1 VAAELI
7 VRIVGDSS
15 SLQKE
20 LARATR
26 SSKRFGRDIE
36 NAGRGAI
43 VASIGF
49 RGLGRAVGYASA
61 SFLGAAGFTA
71 AVKAG
76 FDEMMA
82 GQAVA
87 ADTAAVLKSTGRVA
101 GVTAGQVNRLATSMQ
116 QLSGYDD
123 EAIASAENLL
133 LTFTNIRDVAGKNND
148 VFTQTIKSTLDLS
161 RRFDQDLSTS
171 AVQLGKALEDPV
183 RGVTALRRAGIS
195 FSTDQQRVINRLVST
210 GHLLDAQK
218 IILQEVRRETGNA
231 AKAYGQTMAG
241 QLDILKGNLTNL
253 AGELAQTLNPEV
265 KRLTTNFNKWLAN
278 PENKKKIIDDFTTS
292 VRLLGDAA
300 GYAAAEFKA
309 MKGFGG
315 FLYDVWSKIPG
326 SVKKGIGIGLLGPGG
341 QLIKELAGGGKP
353 KMSTDYFVP
362 RPAAP
367 RVATW
372 GDPAGLATR
381 HWARPPGTA
390 PRAAVRPGVTA
401 TQRNQWF
408 DAMIGRELVD
418 VQDIQSMKG
427 QISRLREISAQITAR
442 IAVTKDITR
451 KLTLEEQVKSIARD
465 IRTDRQSIA
474 DAAKQRAEDAA
485 QAAKDARQ
493 AAIDLKMGWLDFAV
507 ERADATKTI
516 RDDIKAQQAIIK
528 YLQTRMKQEG
538 RSLELVRGIW
548 EARQKIRDLNKKN
561 ADVDPLAGLQ
571 QVSSRQLANILAA
584 GTGLGPAGRRVL
596 GMNIAGAEIQPVHVH
611 VHMDS
616 REVASVVSK
625 QQARTGRRT
634 AKQTSGF
641 RG

>member
-1 VAAELI
+1 VAQELI
-7 VRIVGDSS
+7 IKLIGDSS
-15 SLQKE
+15 SLE
-20 LARATR
+20 RSLANARK
-26 SSKRFGRDIE
+26 SSRRFGRDIE
-36 NAGRGAI
+36 NAGRGAV

-49 RGLGRAVGYASA
+49 HGLGRAVGYASA

-71 AVKAG
+71 VVKAG

-101 GVTAGQVNRLATSMQ
+101 GVTARQVNTLATSMQ

-123 EAIASAENLL
+123 EAIAAAENLL
-133 LTFTNIRDVAGKNND
+133 LTFSNVRDVAGKNND

-171 AVQLGKALEDPV
+171 AVQLGKALQDPV
-183 RGVTALRRAGIS
+183 RGVTSLRRAGIS
-195 FSTDQQRVINRLVST
+195 FSTDQQRVINRLVAT

-218 IILQEVRRETGNA
+218 IILREVRKETGNA

-241 QLDILKGNLTNL
+241 QIDILKGNLTNL

-265 KRLTTNFNKWLAN
+265 KKLTVRFNEWLAN
-278 PENKKKIIDDFTTS
+278 PDNKKKIIDDFTASIHALGIAFQFAADTAKTAKSIWDAIPSS
-292 VRLLGDAA
+292 VASG
-300 GYAAAEFKA
+300 
-309 MKGFGG
+309 
-315 FLYDVWSKIPG
+315 I
-326 SVKKGIGIGLLGPGG
+326 KKGLLGIGGAAIGEIVGAGRGGG
-341 QLIKELAGGGKP
+341 QKGGNLFSPDFKFP
-353 KMSTDYFVP
+353 NI
-362 RPAAP
+362 AANIP
-367 RVATW
+367 H
-372 GDPAGLATR
+372 PAGPRRYAK
-381 HWARPPGTA
+381 PPGTT
-390 PRAAVRPGVTA
+390 PRAAVRPGITA
-401 TQRNQWF
+401 AQRNQWF

-427 QISRLREISAQITAR
+427 QIGRLREISAQITAR

-451 KLTLEEQVKSIARD
+451 KLTLEDQIKSIARD

-516 RDDIKAQQAIIK
+516 RDDVKAQQAIIR
-528 YLQTRMKQEG
+528 YLQGRMKQEG
-538 RSLELVRGIW
+538 RTLDLVRGIW

-584 GTGLGPAGRRVL
+584 GTGLGAAGRRVL

-611 VHMDS
+611 VHMDG
-616 REVASVVSK
+616 REVATVVSK
-625 QQARTGRRT
+625 QQARAGRRT